1 MEVYITRVK
10 GLSLWNQSQYMQS
23 MVAEIG
29 YELGFREMGIYRYNG
44 DNESEQSLSSRIDG
58 IIAGINP
65 GDIIICQ
72 FPTGNGLRFEGKL
85 MGCIKAYQG
94 RVAIFIHDFKE
105 LIYEEGRSS
114 LRDIINVY
122 NQAEVLIVPSFQ
134 MRQLLVK
141 NGIWECTKFVVQEM
155 WDYKVRLRFT
165 DVPKYGKKIHLIG
178 KNDFEGLDPD
188 RSFGRL
194 VQHCLNNNE

>member
-1 MEVYITRVK
+1 
-10 GLSLWNQSQYMQS
+10 
-23 MVAEIG
+23 
-29 YELGFREMGIYRYNG
+29 
-44 DNESEQSLSSRIDG
+44 
-58 IIAGINP
+58 
-65 GDIIICQ
+65 
-72 FPTGNGLRFEGKL
+72 

-141 NGIWECTKFVVQEM
+141 NGIWECTKFVVQEV

-165 DVPKYGKKIHLIG
+165 DVPKYVKKIHLIG
-178 KNDFEGLDPD
+178 KYDF
-188 RSFGRL
+188 
-194 VQHCLNNNE
+194 